1 MFSSLRKE
9 QQDSTTETT
18 NRVKNTMTKVI
29 CHFGWGGAY
38 LYKAL
43 GSAAPWAYYI
53 PYLHQACEWS
63 FPTLWQIS
71 PFFLQGFWK
80 GKVSGCSS

>member
-1 MFSSLRKE
+1 
-9 QQDSTTETT
+9 
-18 NRVKNTMTKVI
+18 MTKVI

-43 GSAAPWAYYI
+43 GSAPPWAHYI
-53 PYLHQACEWS
+53 PYLHQVCEQS